1 MRGVSRAHLPWGLV
15 KKTLSYLLIVCLGGC
30 LQRYVD
36 PPPPVE
42 EGSFFVHVVRT
53 PDESFPKLLTWYTG
67 TTLSQEIVLRYNPFL
82 AQRELKV
89 GDRLVIPIELVA
101 NTNPYGTAP
110 HAGQGKVPN
119 LLMGE
124 SAVEST
130 PTPPPI
136 KAEPSTVPPP
146 ASNGSDTLPTLPLET
161 FADETSPDKPE
172 GSASPLAP
180 VDEHEGKLQK
190 LQQEIADKQKELE
203 RLKASQPPVAGGDDM
218 PPPGLLEE
226 YAGS

>member
-1 MRGVSRAHLPWGLV
+1 M
-15 KKTLSYLLIVCLGGC
+15 
-30 LQRYVD
+30 
-36 PPPPVE
+36 
-42 EGSFFVHVVRT
+42 HVVRA

-82 AQRELKV
+82 TQRELKV
-89 GDRLVIPIELVA
+89 GDRLVIPVELVA

-110 HAGQGKVPN
+110 QAGQGKVPN

-124 SAVEST
+124 SAVEPT
-130 PTPPPI
+130 PTSPPS
-136 KAEPSTVPPP
+136 KAEQSPVPPS
-146 ASNGSDTLPTLPLET
+146 ASNGSDTLPPLTLET

-172 GSASPLAP
+172 VHSSPVAP

-190 LQQEIADKQKELE
+190 LQQEIAEKQKELE
-203 RLKASQPPVAGGDDM
+203 RLKASQPTSAGANDM